1 MDNNISATSY
11 TDLVVMK
18 FGGTS
23 VGSAERIRHVGQ
35 LISGE
40 GRKVVVL
47 SAMSGVT
54 NRLVEIG
61 QLYYSSNN
69 QGALNKIDEL
79 EGIYQQAI
87 NELYT
92 EAETRQEAKA
102 FVGEVMNFL
111 RSFREEYFTDFEER
125 QILAQGEII
134 SVEMMRLHLQEIG
147 ITAIKLPALD
157 YMMTN
162 KHGEPDQK
170 EIRTKL
176 LALLSHYPN
185 ESLYLTEGY
194 ICRNAYLEIDNLKR
208 GGSDYTASLVGAA
221 LDAKEIQI
229 WTDIDGLHNNDPRI
243 VDHTTAVRELHF
255 DEAGELAY
263 FGAKILHP
271 ACIQPAKMENIPV
284 RLLNSMDPNAKGTI
298 ISNRIVEGCIKAVAA
313 KDNIT
318 ALRILSTR
326 MLLAQGFL
334 RKVFET
340 FERYQTPV
348 DMVTTSEVAIT
359 LTIDNTNRL
368 EEILLELRKFA
379 IVSIDEDMTIISVV
393 GDLNWKNVGFESQ
406 IIEALKEIPIRMIS
420 YGGSNYGVSLLVR
433 NEDKHE
439 ALRLLSR
446 HLFNE
451 EV

>member
-1 MDNNISATSY
+1 MDNNIIATSY
-11 TDLVVMK
+11 TDMVVMK

-23 VGSAERIRHVGQ
+23 VGSAERIRHVGE
-35 LISGE
+35 LISGDE
-40 GRKVVVL
+40 RKVVVL

-61 QLYYSSNN
+61 GLYYSSNN

-79 EGIYQQAI
+79 EGIYQKTI
-87 NELYT
+87 SELYT
-92 EAETRQEAKA
+92 KPESQREAKD
-102 FVGEVMNFL
+102 FVSEIMNFL

-125 QILAQGEII
+125 QILAQGEIV
-134 SVEMMRLHLQEIG
+134 SVEMMRLHLKERG
-147 ITAIKLPALD
+147 ITAIKLSALD
-157 YMMTN
+157 YMVTN
-162 KHGEPDQK
+162 KYGEPDLK
-170 EIRTKL
+170 EIKIKL
-176 LALLSHYPN
+176 FNLLSHHPN
-185 ESLYLTEGY
+185 ETIYLTEGY
-194 ICRNAYLEIDNLKR
+194 ICQNVYMEIDNLKR

-243 VDHTTAVRELHF
+243 VEHTTAVRELHF
-255 DEAGELAY
+255 NEAGELAY

-271 ACIQPAKMENIPV
+271 ACIQPAKKENIPV
-284 RLLNSMDPNAKGTI
+284 RLLNSMDPQAKGTI

-313 KDNIT
+313 KDEIT
-318 ALRILSTR
+318 ALRIISTR

-348 DMVTTSEVAIT
+348 DMVTTSEVAIS

-368 EEILLELRKFA
+368 EEILLELRKYA
-379 IVSIDEDMTIISVV
+379 DVSVDENMTIISVV

-406 IIEALKEIPIRMIS
+406 VIEALREIPIRMIS

-433 NEDKHE
+433 YEDKHE